1 MKLKTKVSQGAVEER
16 YSRLQSALALFIA
29 RAVHGAPVLVQ
40 ERHHGSITYSER
52 PMLFTFE
59 TNAEAVVW
67 RSARIVN
74 QYNPFIEHDEQRHR
88 ELEVSKDSLQ

>member
-1 MKLKTKVSQGAVEER
+1 MKHNTKVSQGAVEER

-40 ERHHGSITYSER
+40 QRHHGSITCSER
-52 PMLFTFE
+52 PMLFTFK
-59 TNAEAVVW
+59 TNAKQLCGDQ
-67 RSARIVN
+67 RIVN

-88 ELEVSKDSLQ
+88 ELEVSKDSPQ